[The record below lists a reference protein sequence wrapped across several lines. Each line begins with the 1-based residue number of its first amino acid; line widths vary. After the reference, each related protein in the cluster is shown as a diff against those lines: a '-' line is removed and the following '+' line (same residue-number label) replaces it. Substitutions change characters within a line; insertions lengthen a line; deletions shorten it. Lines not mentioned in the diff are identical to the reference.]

1 MGLGM
6 GKGHGGAGG
15 GVVGGGGGLGGGI
28 GGEGLGLLL
37 REAGGGFF
45 EGGVE
50 LAEFGVVREVEGFQE
65 RVGKVAGLLA
75 GLLAAFGGEQ
85 ELGEVAKGGGA
96 AARDAVGGEGAED
109 AGHRAVNVVLGG
121 RIVLE
126 EAHFEQEVCV
136 VFFVAGRGQ
145 DRF

>member
-50 LAEFGVVREVEGFQE
+50 LAEFGVVGEVEGFQE

-85 ELGEVAKGGGA
+85 ELGEVAEGGGA
-96 AARDAVGGEGAED
+96 AGGGAGGGKGAGDAR
-109 AGHRAVNVVLGG
+109 HRAGDVRFGG
-121 RIVLE
+121 GVG
-126 EAHFEQEVCV
+126 F
-136 VFFVAGRGQ
+136 
-145 DRF
+145 